1 MDTEKLIPVIA
12 QRVGKPERGVAAT
25 VKLLDGGATIP
36 FISRY
41 RKEATGGFDEVA
53 VAAIAEELG
62 YTSPQFFCRLFKK
75 LTGLTPS
82 EYRLPG

>member
-1 MDTEKLIPVIA
+1 MGEDVGCPV
-12 QRVGKPERGVAAT
+12 AT
-25 VKLLDGGATIP
+25 
-36 FISRY
+36 
-41 RKEATGGFDEVA
+41 
-53 VAAIAEELG
+53 IAEELG